1 MRDGE
6 PGQRRMISLM
16 QTDMAAQVRRDSPV
30 TPADYLLAQ
39 QAIESPTRVI
49 DVPPLRC
56 YALEW
61 QDGWVVS
68 VVRDH
73 MLTDVR
79 RGPVLDDLL
88 PEA

>member
-1 MRDGE
+1 
-6 PGQRRMISLM
+6 
-16 QTDMAAQVRRDSPV
+16 
-30 TPADYLLAQ
+30 
-39 QAIESPTRVI
+39 IESPTRVI

-61 QDGWVVS
+61 QDVWVVS

-73 MLTDVR
+73 RLTDVR

>member
-1 MRDGE
+1 
-6 PGQRRMISLM
+6 MISLM
-16 QTDMAAQVRRDSPV
+16 QADMAEQAQRDVPV
-30 TPADYLLAQ
+30 TLPDYLLAQ
-39 QAIESPTRVI
+39 QAIESPSRVI
-49 DVPPLRC
+49 DVSPLRC

-73 MLTDVR
+73 RLTDVR